1 MLTERGAW
9 SSARG
14 VGTFDL
20 LCPSYFVRH
29 NTTSMDGGRLQV
41 ASCKLGDAAPS
52 MVKRNKFGIAEE
64 KQRTFVASEFSFLNG
79 RGKQRNRVGLECRRD
94 FLTAVINRA
103 FSECLLTTVSNC
115 Y

>member
-1 MLTERGAW
+1 ML
-9 SSARG
+9 SSGLAA
-14 VGTFDL
+14 
-20 LCPSYFVRH
+20 
-29 NTTSMDGGRLQV
+29 GGFFGDVASRELRVASCELHVKLHVELQV

-52 MVKRNKFGIAEE
+52 MVKRKKFGIAEE